1 MSRTIRNV
9 GRRSEAN
16 EPFTNLGSKAWLILM
31 PTVGLGSYYLTRN
44 AWRRIQAILQG
55 EAGSVWDA
63 PPIPE
68 ATEPPSFIFY
78 GITAALIFSFFWII
92 IARLY
97 VAAQASQRSKP
108 PHE

>member
-1 MSRTIRNV
+1 MTEP
-9 GRRSEAN
+9 SE
-16 EPFTNLGSKAWLILM
+16 TSGVLGSKRAFYEPWFKAWLILM

-68 ATEPPSFIFY
+68 ATEPPSFILY